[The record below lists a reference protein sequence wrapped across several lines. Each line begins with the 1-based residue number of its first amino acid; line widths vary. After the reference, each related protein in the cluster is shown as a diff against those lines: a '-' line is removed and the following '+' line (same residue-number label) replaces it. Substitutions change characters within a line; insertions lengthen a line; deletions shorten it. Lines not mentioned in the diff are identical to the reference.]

1 RLPGALPAAAGDARG
16 GRAPPGG
23 RRRLARGAA
32 AWQPGAGHV
41 RRPHEPQA
49 LRPRSGRATASA
61 RGGEERRR
69 GRSAGRWC
77 LSSLGAAAAR
87 PPRPARRREHRG
99 RDDRRVRVSAARA
112 DPARRARATRA
123 APGLRRALEERVP
136 GEEGRAARASLRP
149 FAWARRVGRMSEL
162 AGRVA
167 LVTGASGGIGS
178 ATAERLA
185 AAGARVALH
194 YGRNAQAAEELRRR
208 LGGDAIAVGGDLAD
222 PAAPAEI
229 VDAVERELGPVDVLV
244 ANAGI
249 ARRLTW
255 EEADLSAWDEAFA
268 VNLRAPF
275 LLARRVIPPMRE
287 RGWGR
292 IVFTSSVAAFI
303 GGIVGPHY
311 AATKSG
317 LHGLVHF

>member
-69 GRSAGRWC
+69 GRSAGRWG

-99 RDDRRVRVSAARA
+99 RD
-112 DPARRARATRA
+112 ARRARATRA

-167 LVTGASGGIGS
+167 LVRGASGGIVS

-208 LGGDAIAVGGDLAD
+208 LGGDAIAVGGDLTD
-222 PAAPAEI
+222 PAAPSEI

-249 ARRLTW
+249 ARR
-255 EEADLSAWDEAFA
+255 
-268 VNLRAPF
+268 
-275 LLARRVIPPMRE
+275 
-287 RGWGR
+287 
-292 IVFTSSVAAFI
+292 
-303 GGIVGPHY
+303 
-311 AATKSG
+311 
-317 LHGLVHF
+317 